1 MKVQTN
7 YKEGDL
13 VRFKSPSNFE
23 QKLGLVV
30 QVIRNRL
37 DQPQGYQVQ
46 IGQDVLFFKHVLAQK
61 YFELVEN
68 DDDAGRGPC
77 SV

>member
-1 MKVQTN
+1 VGTN

-13 VRFKSPSNFE
+13 VRFKSLSNFE
-23 QKLGLVV
+23 QRLGLVV
-30 QVIRNRL
+30 QVARNRL

-46 IGQDVLFFKHVLAQK
+46 IGQDVLYFKHVLAQK